1 LICAFSALM
10 LLIGW
15 QEGHLACKK
24 LWWRAGVVICL
35 ERGADLHMAQL
46 MPLPLTHLAGY
57 LWKRVV
63 SHGHDGPCRLRD
75 HVDDDDSICLFLA
88 NNNRSGGVLAW

>member
-1 LICAFSALM
+1 LGGRKGI
-10 LLIGW
+10 W
-15 QEGHLACKK
+15 PVKK

-46 MPLPLTHLAGY
+46 MPLPLTRLAGY
-57 LWKRVV
+57 LWKHVV

-75 HVDDDDSICLFLA
+75 YVDDDDDSICLFLA
-88 NNNRSGGVLAW
+88 NNNQSGGVLAW